1 MNIEQLDAKIK
12 MLFGD
17 IIIDKA
23 LVRSLKIRD
32 KRTIPSFVEEW
43 LISRFQK
50 PDKSNAEIYQDVTAF
65 MSKHLPAKT
74 DKERIKHELQSGNEM
89 VILDRFNLRIDI
101 AKNKKLLSIP
111 CIEETNARVSNEV
124 IDKNPLLLE
133 GGQWGAGR
141 LIVRPEGNINVIEM
155 IEFNPMQSGKVDL
168 NTLIQARQHFTTR
181 EWIFLL
187 LRTMGYEPTA
197 YNESQQDNLILRLLP
212 LVQNNV
218 NMMELAPKG
227 TGKSYIYSNQSRYT
241 WLNSGGAL
249 TQAQLFKNLNTK
261 EIGLMGRY
269 DLLVLDEGQ
278 SISFKGAD
286 DIHAKFKD
294 YLESGHYSI
303 ANDKITSECGLMIL
317 ANIELQNNRPRRYDY
332 IKHLPPMFHDSALI
346 DRFHGIIAGWQIPR
360 FTTESAALGVGIKA
374 DIFGEYLHQ
383 LRIVSYDEFP
393 YGQCPTLKG
402 DSRDVKAVTRLAS
415 GLSKLLLLNPD
426 HTDYESY
433 VLKPARDL
441 RERVRS
447 QLAELDPNEF
457 SATINVNI

>member
-1 MNIEQLDAKIK
+1 LNSEQLDAKINV
-12 MLFGD
+12 LFSD
-17 IIIDKA
+17 IVIDKA
-23 LVRSLKIRD
+23 LVRSLKIRE

-50 PDKSNAEIYQDVTAF
+50 EGKTNADIYQDVTAF
-65 MSKHLPAKT
+65 MSKHLPSKT
-74 DKERIKHELQSGNEM
+74 DKERIKHELQSGNEV

-101 AKNKKLLSIP
+101 AKDKKLLSIP
-111 CIEETNARVSNEV
+111 CIEETNARVSNDV

-141 LIVRPEGNINVIEM
+141 LIVKPEGKINVIEM
-155 IEFNPMQSGKVDL
+155 VEFNPMQSGKVDL
-168 NTLIQARQHFTTR
+168 NTLIQARQFFTTR

-212 LVQNNV
+212 LVQINL

-317 ANIELQNNRPRRYDY
+317 ANIDIINNRPRRYDY

-346 DRFHGIIAGWQIPR
+346 DRFHGIIPGWEIPR
-360 FTTESAALGVGIKA
+360 FTTDCAALGVGIKA

-383 LRIVSYDEFP
+383 LRVVSHDDFP
-393 YGQCPTLKG
+393 FGQCPQLKG

-415 GLSKLLLLNPD
+415 GLSKLLLLNPE
-426 HTDYESY
+426 HADYENY
-433 VLKPARDL
+433 VLKPAKEL
-441 RERVRS
+441 RQRVRE
-447 QLAELDPNEF
+447 QLSELDPNEF
-457 SATINVNI
+457 SSTIDVHL

>member
-1 MNIEQLDAKIK
+1 LNSEQLDAKINA
-12 MLFGD
+12 LFSD

-23 LVRSLKIRD
+23 LVRSLKIRE

-50 PDKSNAEIYQDVTAF
+50 PDKSNADIYQDVTAF

-74 DKERIKHELQSGNEM
+74 DKERIKHELQSGNEL

-101 AKNKKLLSIP
+101 AKDKKLLSIP
-111 CIEETNARVSNEV
+111 CIEETNARVSNDV

-141 LIVRPEGNINVIEM
+141 LIVKPEGKINVIEM
-155 IEFNPMQSGKVDL
+155 VEFNPMQSGKVDL
-168 NTLIQARQHFTTR
+168 NTLIQARQFFTTR

-346 DRFHGIIAGWQIPR
+346 DRFHGIIAGWEIPR

-383 LRIVSYDEFP
+383 LRIVSHDDFP
-393 YGQCPTLKG
+393 FGQCPQLKG

-415 GLSKLLLLNPD
+415 GLSKLLLLNPED
-426 HTDYESY
+426 ADFENY
-433 VLKPARDL
+433 VLKPAKEL
-441 RERVRS
+441 RQRVRS

-457 SATINVNI
+457 SSTIDVHL